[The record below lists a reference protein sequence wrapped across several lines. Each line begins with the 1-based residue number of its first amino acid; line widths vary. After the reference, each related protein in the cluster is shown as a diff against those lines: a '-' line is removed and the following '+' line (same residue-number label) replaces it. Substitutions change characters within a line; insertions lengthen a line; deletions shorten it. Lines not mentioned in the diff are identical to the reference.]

1 MDRRGFLKSMTMLSA
16 VAVTASTATVTVAN
30 TIAPDKPN
38 KYAEAI
44 RLFDLMV
51 EARGNQTLLNARAD
65 QLFVHVRE
73 NFPVPEPTDQY
84 VSALAK
90 VLHSPVDED
99 GLRGIPPN
107 VADGIYPVALFR
119 MGLTEYNLPFNHE
132 LMKEFD
138 WWKATYSGL
147 IVKASASRIKS

>member
-1 MDRRGFLKSMTMLSA
+1 MDRRGFLKSITMLGA
-16 VAVTASTATVTVAN
+16 IAATASTAVVAN
-30 TIAPDKPN
+30 TITPDKPN

-51 EARGNQTLLNARAD
+51 EARGNRILLNDRAD
-65 QLFVHVRE
+65 QLFVHLRE
-73 NFPVPEPTDQY
+73 NFPVPDHSDQY

-90 VLHSPVDED
+90 VLHSPIDED

-107 VADGIYPVALFR
+107 VADEIYPVALFR
-119 MGLTEYNLPFNHE
+119 MGMIEYNLPLNHE

-147 IVKASASRIKS
+147 IVKASDRRIKS

>member
-1 MDRRGFLKSMTMLSA
+1 MDRRGFLKSMTMLGA
-16 VAVTASTATVTVAN
+16 VAVTASTATVAVAN

-107 VADGIYPVALFR
+107 VADEIYPVALFR
-119 MGLTEYNLPFNHE
+119 MGLREYNLPLQPT
-132 LMKEFD
+132 LMTESEWFHV
-138 WWKATYSGL
+138 TYSGL
-147 IVKASASRIKS
+147 IVKASARRIKS